1 MADYISREANG
12 DDYVRRADIIERFMD
27 RLPSISV
34 NYLCKIADEVPPAD
48 VRPVVRGEWNK
59 SYADHEAFGVRP
71 FFRYCSECHESTV
84 YPYNFCPHC
93 GADMRPEPPERE
105 VEA

>member
-1 MADYISREANG
+1 MDEKYIPLSAALKAFEDVEDLYSPEQGNTRYSPTDVEEILNGVEPAN
-12 DDYVRRADIIERFMD
+12 
-27 RLPSISV
+27 
-34 NYLCKIADEVPPAD
+34 

-93 GADMRPEPPERE
+93 GADMRPEGGSDG
-105 VEA
+105 

>member
-1 MADYISREANG
+1 MDEKYIPLSAALSVAAAWCPDDDGSVGKTGDLREMLDELEA
-12 DDYVRRADIIERFMD
+12 IE
-27 RLPSISV
+27 
-34 NYLCKIADEVPPAD
+34 PAD
-48 VRPVVRGEWNK
+48 VRPVVHGEWNK